1 MNDKSLFNQQVGDK
15 LRRLRKA
22 KNKSQASVAADFSF
36 GQDVVSE
43 IERGVKTISAFELK
57 AFSEYYEKPITY
69 FFMNSDLNKAKN
81 S

>member
-22 KNKSQASVAADFSF
+22 KNKSQASVGADFSF
-36 GQDVVSE
+36 SQDVVSE
-43 IERGVKTISAFELK
+43 IERGKRPLEAFELA
-57 AFSEYYEKPITY
+57 AFSSYYEKPIT
-69 FFMNSDLNKAKN
+69 FFYMNSPLPTKN

>member
-22 KNKSQASVAADFSF
+22 KNKSQASVGADFSF
-36 GQDVVSE
+36 SQDVVSE
-43 IERGVKTISAFELK
+43 IERGKRPLEAFELA
-57 AFSEYYEKPITY
+57 AFSSYYEKPIT
-69 FFMNSDLNKAKN
+69 FFYMNSPLPAKN